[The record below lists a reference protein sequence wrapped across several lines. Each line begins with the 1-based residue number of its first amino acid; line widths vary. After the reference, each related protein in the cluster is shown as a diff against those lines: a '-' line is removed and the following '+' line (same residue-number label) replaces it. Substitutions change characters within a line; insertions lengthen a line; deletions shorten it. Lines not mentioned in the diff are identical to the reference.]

1 MICPT
6 LWGAPESSPL
16 PADLTAVPFGQVTVR
31 DRLWAPWRERMDRV
45 TLPHCLVKTEPAVEN
60 LRRTAHFLSGVPD
73 RMPVRSLFLVS
84 DLYKVMEAAAYSL
97 QVTPDPLLEARMDS
111 IIGWIAGAQRSDGY
125 MYEAH
130 VCGIP
135 DTAEMGSRPYER
147 LISSHELYNMGHL
160 YEAAVAYSRATG
172 KDRLLAV
179 AEKHARH
186 VNRAF
191 FEGDPNYNGGRPINH
206 ISGHPEIELALCKLF
221 GQTRDSLY
229 LRMAQRF
236 VTIRGTDPPAH
247 FTGDL
252 SKSQEHIPLREQY
265 EPVGHAVC
273 AAYIYSGMADVDA
286 LCGTQHYRVPL
297 DSIWENLVRTRIAL
311 TGGLGAVRGLEGFG
325 PPYSLPNKNSY
336 NETCA
341 SVANVLFNDR
351 MFRSRHD
358 GRYFDV
364 LECALFNGAL
374 AGINLAGDRF
384 FYVNPLEA
392 DGLQPFNLGQKGRS
406 SWFGCACCPPN
417 IARLLMQVPGL
428 MYYHTGR
435 DIYLT
440 LYGSSSTEV
449 PLADGTVA
457 VEQTSDYPFSG
468 ESTIVLT
475 PANPMTFALRLRIP
489 TWARGGE
496 FLPGGLYPYADAA
509 SGRWTVKVNGKP
521 VDVPLEEGFA
531 VIDRRW
537 RPGDRVEL
545 SLPMQPRYGQARPEV
560 KADVDRVAVVCGPL
574 VYCAEEPDNGL
585 VQRYY
590 LSELPALR
598 RSLIEEGLL
607 KGLPAVDLTAS
618 RLDTTVR
625 LPLRLIPYYAWDNR
639 GDLSMAVWLPRTGAL
654 AQESL
659 PRTEK
664 NKVWLKE
671 VRFTCNDDQPFRD
684 AIFDGMT
691 PERSHHQGYPCWT
704 SRGCEGQFQ
713 QVEFLFTR
721 PRSLAGLSVYWISDA
736 RTTTLLPDSWSLEYL
751 LDGRWLPFPRYV
763 TDLYGLEV
771 DQFNDVRPA
780 GELVCEGL
788 RMQIEPRSGHS
799 VGMAEVRIDFV
810 P

>member
-1 MICPT
+1 
-6 LWGAPESSPL
+6 
-16 PADLTAVPFGQVTVR
+16 
-31 DRLWAPWRERMDRV
+31 MDRV

-111 IIGWIAGAQRSDGY
+111 IIGWIARAQRSDGY

-236 VTIRGTDPPAH
+236 VAIRGTDPPAH

-336 NETCA
+336 N
-341 SVANVLFNDR
+341 
-351 MFRSRHD
+351 
-358 GRYFDV
+358 
-364 LECALFNGAL
+364 
-374 AGINLAGDRF
+374 
-384 FYVNPLEA
+384 P
-392 DGLQPFNLGQKGRS
+392 
-406 SWFGCACCPPN
+406 
-417 IARLLMQVPGL
+417 
-428 MYYHTGR
+428 
-435 DIYLT
+435 
-440 LYGSSSTEV
+440 
-449 PLADGTVA
+449 
-457 VEQTSDYPFSG
+457 
-468 ESTIVLT
+468 
-475 PANPMTFALRLRIP
+475 
-489 TWARGGE
+489 
-496 FLPGGLYPYADAA
+496 
-509 SGRWTVKVNGKP
+509 
-521 VDVPLEEGFA
+521 
-531 VIDRRW
+531 
-537 RPGDRVEL
+537 
-545 SLPMQPRYGQARPEV
+545 
-560 KADVDRVAVVCGPL
+560 
-574 VYCAEEPDNGL
+574 
-585 VQRYY
+585 
-590 LSELPALR
+590 
-598 RSLIEEGLL
+598 
-607 KGLPAVDLTAS
+607 
-618 RLDTTVR
+618 
-625 LPLRLIPYYAWDNR
+625 
-639 GDLSMAVWLPRTGAL
+639 
-654 AQESL
+654 
-659 PRTEK
+659 
-664 NKVWLKE
+664 
-671 VRFTCNDDQPFRD
+671 
-684 AIFDGMT
+684 
-691 PERSHHQGYPCWT
+691 
-704 SRGCEGQFQ
+704 
-713 QVEFLFTR
+713 
-721 PRSLAGLSVYWISDA
+721 
-736 RTTTLLPDSWSLEYL
+736 
-751 LDGRWLPFPRYV
+751 
-763 TDLYGLEV
+763 
-771 DQFNDVRPA
+771 
-780 GELVCEGL
+780 
-788 RMQIEPRSGHS
+788 
-799 VGMAEVRIDFV
+799 
-810 P
+810 